1 MGSYSKEMINI
12 RLSTELQEE
21 LYNCIKT
28 SIIIPDG
35 LERELDVAIAK

>member
-1 MGSYSKEMINI
+1 MGSYSKERINI
-12 RLSTELQEE
+12 RLSTELQE
-21 LYNCIKT
+21 YNCIRT